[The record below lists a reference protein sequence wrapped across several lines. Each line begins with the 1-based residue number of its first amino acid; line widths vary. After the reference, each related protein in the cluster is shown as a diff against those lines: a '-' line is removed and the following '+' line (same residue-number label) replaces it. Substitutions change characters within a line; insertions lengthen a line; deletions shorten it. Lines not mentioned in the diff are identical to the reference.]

1 MKRIAI
7 VGLAILGSEVA
18 LAEATVVSRSGLL
31 IKIGGEIEYEFVD
44 VEGKGGF
51 SNTDGSTLRPS
62 QRSPYIAMDEASLKF
77 DVIYSE
83 NLELFLKYKFSG
95 SEATLDIS
103 LATYKLP
110 DWGARIEFG
119 KDEPIV
125 APSRKTE
132 SYPLI
137 GTAFWKGRENHVAF
151 FKNMDFGEQFKTEI
165 GLSVGPKRQ
174 FGSDDVAEDKSFKML
189 VYDDFEAK
197 DGQSEEWGL
206 SLKGEYEGILAQG
219 FYYQGRLID
228 DFDWKTSLSQAIS
241 DYDSLGDETDKT
253 HYWYGSRLEYNNY
266 NVHFRT
272 EYIKSKDGLL
282 PRVGQYHQVSYQF
295 LDLAGTKVI
304 EPLFRYDV
312 LNVDKVLPVNG
323 NSLTWDREMKTY
335 ALLVKHTDFITSK
348 IEYYD
353 INERTGNKAS
363 NKPVVDDQFVYQFN
377 LSF

>member
-51 SNTDGSTLRPS
+51 SNADGSTLRPS

-241 DYDSLGDETDKT
+241 DYDGLGDETDKT

-282 PRVGQYHQVSYQF
+282 PRVGEYHQVSY
-295 LDLAGTKVI
+295 
-304 EPLFRYDV
+304 
-312 LNVDKVLPVNG
+312 
-323 NSLTWDREMKTY
+323 
-335 ALLVKHTDFITSK
+335 
-348 IEYYD
+348 
-353 INERTGNKAS
+353 
-363 NKPVVDDQFVYQFN
+363 
-377 LSF
+377 

>member
-51 SNTDGSTLRPS
+51 SNADGSTLRPS

-83 NLELFLKYKFSG
+83 NLALFLKYKFSG

-103 LATYKLP
+103 TATFKLP

-295 LDLAGTKVI
+295 LDVAGTKVI

-312 LNVDKVLPVNG
+312 LNVDKVVPVNG

-363 NKPVVDDQFVYQFN
+363 NTPVVDDQFVYQFN